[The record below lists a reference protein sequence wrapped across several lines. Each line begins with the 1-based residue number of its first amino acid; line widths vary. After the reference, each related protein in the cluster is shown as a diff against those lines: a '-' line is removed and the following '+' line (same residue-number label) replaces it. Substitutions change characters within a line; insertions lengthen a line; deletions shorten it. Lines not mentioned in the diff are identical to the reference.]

1 MCSNYTQR
9 CEQLI
14 HNPIH
19 TYYSIALLNMSIF
32 SFNLLHLVSLIIIVY
47 HIHRYCSTYTHFVDN
62 FILVYTHLPHII
74 PHPTAPPYANP
85 FPYSSISKV
94 HQDKQFHS
102 GDFLKKRLPQGSL
115 SLFIFLHTLQEANPI
130 FYQLL
135 VGVPLLFLHPLP
147 YGGSDLVLQAN
158 LK

>member
-32 SFNLLHLVSLIIIVY
+32 SFNLLHLVSLIIIFY
-47 HIHRYCSTYTHFVDN
+47 PIHRFCSTYTHFVDN

-74 PHPTAPPYANP
+74 PHPTAPPMQTLSPIQASQKFIRISSFTLEIFLKRGCHKAASLYLFFSTHCKKQIP
-85 FPYSSISKV
+85 SSIN
-94 HQDKQFHS
+94 
-102 GDFLKKRLPQGSL
+102 FLLE
-115 SLFIFLHTLQEANPI
+115 FLYFFCILCHMAEATLCFKPI
-130 FYQLL
+130 
-135 VGVPLLFLHPLP
+135 
-147 YGGSDLVLQAN
+147 
-158 LK
+158 